1 MKRRSIETTLAMFM
15 TVACLGVT
23 GCTGILQPTIGESG
37 IASADTAAAGEN
49 GTEMGPGEGGDME
62 GPGFG
67 GGPGQEEEEPK
78 PEMTGEVKTRF
89 ATSKEVSNG
98 LGQKMTL
105 TATIELYDA
114 ENADGYNALIDVKLG
129 EREKFTPCTW
139 KEENGSYTLSIDEF
153 TDYESKEINGVL
165 MVVGVRYEFGMDGK
179 GTIDVP
185 IEGSDSVLTTE
196 TMENVEDIAPET
208 ETAEETTEAM

>member
-37 IASADTAAAGEN
+37 TASADTAAADEN

-67 GGPGQEEEEPK
+67 GPGQEENEPK
-78 PEMTGEVKTRF
+78 PEMAGEVKTRF
-89 ATSKEVSNG
+89 TTSKEVSNG

-105 TATIELYDA
+105 TATVELYDA
-114 ENADGYNALIDVKLG
+114 ENADGYNALIDVKLS
-129 EREKFTPCTW
+129 EREEFTPCTW
-139 KEENGSYTLSIDEF
+139 KEEAGSYIISLDEF
-153 TDYESKEINGVL
+153 TNYESKEVDGVL
-165 MVVGVRYEFGMDGK
+165 TIVGVRYEFGMDGK

-185 IEGSDSVLTTE
+185 IEGDDVVLTTE
-196 TMENVEDIAPET
+196 NVQDVEPET
-208 ETAEETTEAM
+208 EMVEETTEAM